1 MAEQKSHKS
10 SAYHCLPGL
19 CLNNLNLEFKATFL
33 YNESLDY
40 FLSSLQICSLYVIT
54 LLLMLFCA
62 CCCWCV
68 IKQDRKCMIFK
79 EAVNF
84 RRRRAHST
92 EATAVLALLLML
104 PLALLVF
111 AWLFQASLNIIPA
124 HLYVHSPV
132 QNNTMSKIEPRAS
145 AVAIL
150 LGVLFVPSPLKTFLK
165 LIIDNFGLQK
175 VTWQEQVT
183 SLPID

>member
-1 MAEQKSHKS
+1 
-10 SAYHCLPGL
+10 
-19 CLNNLNLEFKATFL
+19 
-33 YNESLDY
+33 
-40 FLSSLQICSLYVIT
+40 
-54 LLLMLFCA
+54 
-62 CCCWCV
+62 
-68 IKQDRKCMIFK
+68 
-79 EAVNF
+79 
-84 RRRRAHST
+84 
-92 EATAVLALLLML
+92 ML